1 MMRDITEKQKIFLDF
16 IEDFTDKH
24 GKAPTIGEL
33 SNHFSIKPSTVSSY
47 LSALQRKQQISRNS
61 NSRKPNLIRSD
72 RLVPVYFSI
81 PLLGRINAGL
91 PAESVAY
98 QEGEIVISA
107 DLVKHKNLH
116 KIFALNVQGD
126 SMRDAGVFNGD
137 LVVVEQSDL
146 IKPGDI
152 IVALI
157 NDEVTIKSY
166 FPSGRGKI
174 ELRPANPEFKSKI
187 YLRGQIV
194 IQGKVIALQRK
205 YH

>member
-1 MMRDITEKQKIFLDF
+1 MIRNITEKQKLFLDF

-24 GKAPTIGEL
+24 GKPPTIGEL
-33 SNHFSIKPSTVSSY
+33 STHFSIKPSTVSSY
-47 LSALQRKQQISRNS
+47 LFALQRKQQISC
-61 NSRKPNLIRSD
+61 NSRKLNLIRSD
-72 RLVPVYFSI
+72 RPVPAYFSI

-91 PAESVAY
+91 PVESLTC

-107 DLVKHKNLH
+107 DLIKHKNLH

-126 SMRDAGVFNGD
+126 SMRDAGVLNGD
-137 LVVVEQSDL
+137 LVVVEQSDS
-146 IKPGDI
+146 IQPGDI

-174 ELRPANPEFKSKI
+174 ELRPANPEFKPKI
-187 YLRGQIV
+187 YLQGQIV
-194 IQGKVIALQRK
+194 IQGRVIALQRK